1 MAFTA
6 SRRGFDV
13 IPDPP
18 IRTIRKQL
26 RAADKALP
34 KELGRTHKRLGEI
47 PANEAKQQARSKGGG
62 YTRLARDI
70 RTRSN
75 QNDVRLIIGGRRFP
89 DSVGWE
95 FGALRWP
102 QFDTWTGRGD
112 NAGYVVFALKRDQA
126 FMDRFQRRYVEEMSK
141 FLDPIISISQ

>member
-6 SRRGFDV
+6 SRSGFNV
-13 IPDPP
+13 VPDPP
-18 IRTIRKQL
+18 IRKIRKAL
-26 RAADKALP
+26 RSADKALP
-34 KELGRTHKRLGEI
+34 KELGKTHKRLGEI
-47 PANEAKQQARSKGGG
+47 PAREAKQAARRKGGG
-62 YTRLARDI
+62 YTRLAADI

-75 QNDVRLIIGGRRFP
+75 QSDVRLIIGGKRFP

-102 QFDTWTGRGD
+102 QFDTWTGNGD

-126 FMDRFQRRYVEEMSK
+126 FMDMFQRRYIEEMSR
-141 FLDPIISISQ
+141 FLDPIINIR